1 MNRSWVQLLAVFMA
15 TWALFIP
22 ITEAKRQGSKGPQQ
36 KANQKN
42 NWQTQNLKKPA
53 AHLIGVPQS
62 QRNTLKWISESDV
75 AFTRRI
81 MHPTSTTLETPKKGL
96 YYVYCQVGFG
106 GTDTNL
112 RLSSEVITWND
123 SINDNVTLLV
133 GSETI
138 VGPPIGHNFWHTS
151 LNQGG
156 LANLNAGQKLYVH
169 VSHPELVDYTEGK
182 TFFGLVKVS

>member
-36 KANQKN
+36 K
-42 NWQTQNLKKPA
+42 
-53 AHLIGVPQS
+53 GVPQS